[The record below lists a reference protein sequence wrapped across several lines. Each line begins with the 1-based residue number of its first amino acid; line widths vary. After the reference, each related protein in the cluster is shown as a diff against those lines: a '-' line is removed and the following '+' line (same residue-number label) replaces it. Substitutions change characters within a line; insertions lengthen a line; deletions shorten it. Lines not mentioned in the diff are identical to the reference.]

1 MDTLGHKIKRHIIV
15 GTSAH
20 VHFYNNPSPYD
31 FFNLIIS
38 EEFLRGILQEFMNMI
53 AAMKGDGRKG
63 DRDRTK
69 YFDINH
75 FSGEEIDSY
84 LGLLLDNGINM
95 YTQINFW
102 FF

>member
-1 MDTLGHKIKRHIIV
+1 
-15 GTSAH
+15 
-20 VHFYNNPSPYD
+20 
-31 FFNLIIS
+31 
-38 EEFLRGILQEFMNMI
+38 MNMI